1 MKSRV
6 YHPPLTDLPMRPENM
21 PYYRGPRIQNPKDAG
36 DPTPN
41 AIHIQTL
48 LTDIVVRCNTGNMAL
63 SVIPVQF
70 GTFLATAS
78 HPKAEACVLLNSEFA
93 RYAHMSVQFDWAVY
107 SFSSGHFC
115 STILNRNLPFAISLA
130 CDPYESG
137 RALFQEF
144 APTAKVFGSG
154 NDLLNHIRASGKTS
168 PLQGYL
174 INSYRF

>member
-1 MKSRV
+1 
-6 YHPPLTDLPMRPENM
+6 MRPENM
-21 PYYRGPRIQNPKDAG
+21 PYYRGPRIQNPKDAC
-36 DPTPN
+36 DPTPD

-48 LTDIVVRCNTGNMAL
+48 LTHIVVRRNTGNAAL
-63 SVIPVQF
+63 SVIPVRF
-70 GTFLATAS
+70 GTFPAT
-78 HPKAEACVLLNSEFA
+78 
-93 RYAHMSVQFDWAVY
+93 RMSVQFDWAVY

-154 NDLLNHIRASGKTS
+154 IDLLNHIRASGETS

-174 INSYRF
+174 INSYRFQSSEVTASFWKLQLSLIAQL

>member
-6 YHPPLTDLPMRPENM
+6 YHPPSTDLPMHPENM

-115 STILNRNLPFAISLA
+115 STSSNWNLPFAISLA

-137 RALFQEF
+137 CALFQEF